1 MDVHQQNFASY
12 QAELFKRQLS
22 NCENFDKA
30 ILTYASGALA
40 LSLGFLKD
48 FVRLS
53 QAAASTLLYLSWAAF
68 AACIVVTVASYLIS
82 QQAIKRQLE
91 IAERYYIKR
100 EEKALVEPN
109 LAARA
114 TEWCNIA
121 SGALFCSAVVLTT
134 IFIAVNVKETN
145 MSNKISQE
153 YLQKIIS
160 GEVPIIKAA
169 VIPPMASVPVAT
181 PATIPSTPATPAP
194 ASAPTTSPS
203 GDSSDR

>member
-1 MDVHQQNFASY
+1 MDVHQQNFVTY

-48 FVRLS
+48 FVPLNK
-53 QAAASTLLYLSWAAF
+53 AAASVLLHLSWAAF

-82 QQAIKRQLE
+82 QQAIKRQLK

-100 EEKALVEPN
+100 EENAFSEPN
-109 LAARA
+109 LAAHA

-121 SGALFCSAVVLTT
+121 SGVLFCGAVVLTT
-134 IFIAVNVKETN
+134 IFVSLNAKVTR
-145 MSNKISQE
+145 MSNKIDQE
-153 YLQKIIS
+153 YIQKISS
-160 GEVPIIKAA
+160 GEVPTIKAA
-169 VIPPMASVPVAT
+169 VIPPMVSVPVAI
-181 PATIPSTPATPAP
+181 PASTTATPTP
-194 ASAPTTSPS
+194 VSAPTTSQGGGS
-203 GDSSDR
+203 TDK